1 MALGQGSD
9 QSNITQMLVAA
20 RKEAAD
26 KALEKAGERLTNQT
40 NNIILVQISSA
51 DLIAFGKK
59 KAESL

>member
-1 MALGQGSD
+1 
-9 QSNITQMLVAA
+9 MLVAA